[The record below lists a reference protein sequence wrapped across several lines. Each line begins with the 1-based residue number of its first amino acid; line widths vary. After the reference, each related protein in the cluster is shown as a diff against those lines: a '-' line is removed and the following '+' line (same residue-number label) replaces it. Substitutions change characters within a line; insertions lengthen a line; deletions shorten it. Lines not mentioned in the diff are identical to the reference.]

1 MPAEGKG
8 EDGYQSMPCNP
19 ISPNETGLP
28 VPGWLNES
36 PDRDPIAAAIFSI
49 EVVMPR
55 PAALDITQDAGGAGA
70 EHAHIARGELGKALG
85 MPVGE
90 PEEGD
95 GDAAPDK
102 PLPRNWNTVFLGI
115 LTIIAVLTCLY
126 VARNIV
132 LPVVLAL
139 VLKLLFQPLVKL
151 LERIRVPKIV
161 GALVSLLLLLGVF
174 VGLGALLSSP
184 AARWAEQ
191 LPHAWPMLQQR
202 FAVLQKPV
210 AHLEHV
216 LDTMGVH
223 LDGDDSFLSHPVSM
237 VTDVFS
243 GTGTVASNLLET
255 LLVLFY
261 LLVFGETF
269 LRRLVEVLPRFDDKR
284 EAVEIS
290 MHMERDL
297 SAYLL
302 TITII
307 NAVVGCATA
316 LVMWICGVPGPIL
329 WGVVAFCLN
338 FVPILGP
345 FFGIL
350 MFLAIGI
357 VTDGF
362 AWIAILP
369 ACLYFAIHIAEGE
382 IITPMLLASRF
393 TINPVAVMLSLI
405 FWYWMWGVAGAI
417 LAVPMLAIIK
427 IIFDRLRPF
436 RAFGHL
442 LEG

>member
-1 MPAEGKG
+1 
-8 EDGYQSMPCNP
+8 
-19 ISPNETGLP
+19 
-28 VPGWLNES
+28 
-36 PDRDPIAAAIFSI
+36 
-49 EVVMPR
+49 MPR
-55 PAALDITQDAGGAGA
+55 PAALDIVKDPA
-70 EHAHIARGELGKALG
+70 EAVVAPTASASGELGKALG
-85 MPVGE
+85 ITVGE
-90 PEEGD
+90 PEAGDHD
-95 GDAAPDK
+95 GDHDM

-115 LTIIAVLTCLY
+115 LTMIAVLTCLY

-132 LPVVLAL
+132 LPVVLAV

-151 LERIRVPKIV
+151 LERIHIHKIG
-161 GALVSLLLLLGVF
+161 GALISLLLLLGVF

-184 AARWAEQ
+184 ASRWAEQ
-191 LPHAWPMLQQR
+191 LPQAWPMLQAR
-202 FAVLQKPV
+202 FAVLQKPI
-210 AHLEHV
+210 AHLDHV
-216 LDTMGVH
+216 LDRMGIH
-223 LDGDDSFLSHPVSM
+223 LSGGDSFLSHPVSM

-302 TITII
+302 TITVI

-316 LVMWICGVPGPIL
+316 LVMWICDVPGPIL

-362 AWIAILP
+362 AWISILP
-369 ACLYFAIHIAEGE
+369 ACLYFGIHVAEGE

-417 LAVPMLAIIK
+417 LAVPMLAIVK

-436 RAFGHL
+436 RALGHL

>member
-1 MPAEGKG
+1 VSASPAFGLTKTPGTDASAEAPEPGAVG
-8 EDGYQSMPCNP
+8 EAL
-19 ISPNETGLP
+19 GLP
-28 VPGWLNES
+28 TSGSTDDDLRRH
-36 PDRDPIAAAIFSI
+36 D
-49 EVVMPR
+49 M
-55 PAALDITQDAGGAGA
+55 
-70 EHAHIARGELGKALG
+70 
-85 MPVGE
+85 
-90 PEEGD
+90 
-95 GDAAPDK
+95 
-102 PLPRNWNTVFLGI
+102 PLPRSTQSVCLGI
-115 LTIIAVLTCLY
+115 LTAIAILWCLY
-126 VARNIV
+126 VARDIM
-132 LPVVLAL
+132 LPVVLAI

-151 LERIRVPKIV
+151 LERGHIPKAV
-161 GALVSLLLLLGVF
+161 GALVSIALLLGVF
-174 VGLGALLSSP
+174 VGLGMLLSSP
-184 AARWAEQ
+184 ASRWAGQ
-191 LPHAWPMLQQR
+191 LPQAWPMLQKR
-202 FAVLQKPV
+202 FAVLQAPV
-210 AHLEHV
+210 AHIQKTLEN
-216 LDTMGVH
+216 MGIH
-223 LDGDDSFLSHPVSM
+223 ITTGGTDSFFSHPVGM
-237 VTDVFS
+237 ATAVFS
-243 GTGTVASNLLET
+243 GTGTVASHLLET

-290 MHMERDL
+290 MHMEKDL

-307 NAVVGCATA
+307 NAVVGCATGA
-316 LVMWICGVPGPIL
+316 VMWICGVPGAIL

-350 MFLAIGI
+350 VFLSVGI
-357 VTDGF
+357 VTWGF
-362 AWIAILP
+362 EWYSILP
-369 ACLYFAIHIAEGE
+369 AGLYFAIHVAEGE

-417 LAVPMLAIIK
+417 LAVPMLAIMK
-427 IIFDRLRPF
+427 IVCDRLRPF

>member
-1 MPAEGKG
+1 
-8 EDGYQSMPCNP
+8 
-19 ISPNETGLP
+19 
-28 VPGWLNES
+28 
-36 PDRDPIAAAIFSI
+36 
-49 EVVMPR
+49 MPR
-55 PAALDITQDAGGAGA
+55 PAALDIVEKPDEPGP
-70 EHAHIARGELGKALG
+70 ERRPKPRGELGKALG
-85 MPVGE
+85 MTVAEGE
-90 PEEGD
+90 D
-95 GDAAPDK
+95 GGRGNGHDM

-115 LTIIAVLTCLY
+115 LTMIAVLTCLY

-151 LERIRVPKIV
+151 LERIRIPKVV
-161 GALVSLLLLLGVF
+161 GALISLLLLLGVF

-184 AARWAEQ
+184 AARWAAQ
-191 LPHAWPMLQQR
+191 LPQAWPMLQER
-202 FAVLQKPV
+202 FAVLQKPI

-216 LDTMGVH
+216 LDSMGVR

-243 GTGTVASNLLET
+243 GTGTIASNLLET

-350 MFLAIGI
+350 MFLAVGI
-357 VTDGF
+357 VTAGF

-369 ACLYFAIHIAEGE
+369 ACLYFGIHIAEGE

-417 LAVPMLAIIK
+417 LAVPMLAIVK

>member
-1 MPAEGKG
+1 
-8 EDGYQSMPCNP
+8 
-19 ISPNETGLP
+19 
-28 VPGWLNES
+28 
-36 PDRDPIAAAIFSI
+36 
-49 EVVMPR
+49 MPR
-55 PAALDITQDAGGAGA
+55 PAALEIAKEPGEGPGK
-70 EHAHIARGELGKALG
+70 ARGELGKALG
-85 MPVGE
+85 MKVAE
-90 PEEGD
+90 PEPGGRD
-95 GDAAPDK
+95 GDHEM

-115 LTIIAVLTCLY
+115 LTMIAVLTCLY

-151 LERIRVPKIV
+151 LERIRIPKIG
-161 GALVSLLLLLGVF
+161 GALISLLLLLGVF

-184 AARWAEQ
+184 ASRWAEQ
-191 LPHAWPMLQQR
+191 LPQAWPMLQQR
-202 FAVLQKPV
+202 FAVLQKPI

-216 LDTMGVH
+216 LDSMGVH
-223 LDGDDSFLSHPVSM
+223 LDGGDSFLSHPVSM

-316 LVMWICGVPGPIL
+316 LVMWVCGVPGPIL

-350 MFLAIGI
+350 MFLAVGI

-362 AWIAILP
+362 EWISILP
-369 ACLYFAIHIAEGE
+369 ACLYFGIHVAEGE
-382 IITPMLLASRF
+382 IITPMLVASRF

-417 LAVPMLAIIK
+417 LAVPMLAIVK

>member
-1 MPAEGKG
+1 MPK
-8 EDGYQSMPCNP
+8 
-19 ISPNETGLP
+19 
-28 VPGWLNES
+28 
-36 PDRDPIAAAIFSI
+36 
-49 EVVMPR
+49 
-55 PAALDITQDAGGAGA
+55 PAALDIAKDPAEAGL
-70 EHAHIARGELGKALG
+70 ERVKARGGLGKALG
-85 MPVGE
+85 ITVGE
-90 PEEGD
+90 PEEGRRE
-95 GDAAPDK
+95 GGQEM

-115 LTIIAVLTCLY
+115 LTMIAVLTCLY
-126 VARNIV
+126 LARNIV

-151 LERIRVPKIV
+151 LERVHIPKIG
-161 GALVSLLLLLGVF
+161 GALISLLLLLGVF

-184 AARWAEQ
+184 AARWAGQ
-191 LPHAWPMLQQR
+191 LPQAWPMLQQR
-202 FAVLQKPV
+202 FAVLQKPI

-216 LDTMGVH
+216 LDSMGVH
-223 LDGDDSFLSHPVSM
+223 IDGGDSFLAHPVSM

-290 MHMERDL
+290 VHMERDL

-350 MFLAIGI
+350 MFLAVGI
-357 VTDGF
+357 VTAGF

-369 ACLYFAIHIAEGE
+369 ACLYFGIHIAEGE

-417 LAVPMLAIIK
+417 LAVPMLAILK

>member
-1 MPAEGKG
+1 
-8 EDGYQSMPCNP
+8 
-19 ISPNETGLP
+19 
-28 VPGWLNES
+28 
-36 PDRDPIAAAIFSI
+36 
-49 EVVMPR
+49 MPR
-55 PAALDITQDAGGAGA
+55 PAALDVVEDPAEAGV
-70 EHAHIARGELGKALG
+70 ERSTMARGELGKALG
-85 MPVGE
+85 IKVGE
-90 PEEGD
+90 PEQGGHD
-95 GDAAPDK
+95 M

-115 LTIIAVLTCLY
+115 LTMIAVLTCLY

-151 LERIRVPKIV
+151 LERVHIPKIG
-161 GALVSLLLLLGVF
+161 GALISLLLLLGVF

-184 AARWAEQ
+184 AARWAGQ
-191 LPHAWPMLQQR
+191 LPQAWPMLQQR
-202 FAVLQKPV
+202 FAVLQKPI

-216 LDTMGVH
+216 LDSMGVH
-223 LDGDDSFLSHPVSM
+223 IDGGDSFLAHPVSM

-290 MHMERDL
+290 VHMERDL

-350 MFLAIGI
+350 MFLAVGI
-357 VTDGF
+357 VTAGF

-369 ACLYFAIHIAEGE
+369 ACLYFGIHIAEGE

-417 LAVPMLAIIK
+417 LAVPMLAILK

>member
-1 MPAEGKG
+1 MPSPMDGLNSTPPSERRAGK
-8 EDGYQSMPCNP
+8 P
-19 ISPNETGLP
+19 
-28 VPGWLNES
+28 
-36 PDRDPIAAAIFSI
+36 
-49 EVVMPR
+49 
-55 PAALDITQDAGGAGA
+55 
-70 EHAHIARGELGKALG
+70 RGELGRALG
-85 MPVGE
+85 LSMTDPDLVE
-90 PEEGD
+90 PRDREM
-95 GDAAPDK
+95 

-115 LTIIAVLTCLY
+115 LATIAILACLY
-126 VARNIV
+126 VARDIV

-151 LERIRVPKIV
+151 LERIRIPKV
-161 GALVSLLLLLGVF
+161 AGALFCLVLLLGVF

-184 AARWAEQ
+184 ASRWASQ
-191 LPHAWPMLQQR
+191 LPEAWPILQKR
-202 FAVLQKPV
+202 FAVLQPTV
-210 AHLEHV
+210 AHLQEILAH
-216 LDTMGVH
+216 MGFH
-223 LDGDDSFLSHPVSM
+223 FGNASSMLSNPLG
-237 VTDVFS
+237 TLTAVFS
-243 GTGTVASNLLET
+243 GTGIVASHLLET

-290 MHMERDL
+290 LHMERDL

-307 NAVVGCATA
+307 NAVVGCATGI
-316 LVMWICGVPGPIL
+316 VMWVCGVPGPVL

-345 FFGIL
+345 FVGVL
-350 MFLAIGI
+350 LFLAVGI
-357 VTDGF
+357 VTAGL
-362 AWIAILP
+362 AWVAILP
-369 ACLYFAIHIAEGE
+369 ACLYFGIHVAEGE

-417 LAVPMLAIIK
+417 LAVPMLAILK
-427 IIFDRLRPF
+427 IICDRLRPF

>member
-1 MPAEGKG
+1 MPK
-8 EDGYQSMPCNP
+8 
-19 ISPNETGLP
+19 
-28 VPGWLNES
+28 
-36 PDRDPIAAAIFSI
+36 
-49 EVVMPR
+49 
-55 PAALDITQDAGGAGA
+55 PAALDIAKDPAEAGL
-70 EHAHIARGELGKALG
+70 ERVKARGGLGKALG
-85 MPVGE
+85 ITVGE
-90 PEEGD
+90 PEQGRREG
-95 GDAAPDK
+95 GQEM

-115 LTIIAVLTCLY
+115 LTMIAVLTCLY

-151 LERIRVPKIV
+151 LERVHIPKIG
-161 GALVSLLLLLGVF
+161 GALISLLLLLGVF

-184 AARWAEQ
+184 AARWAGQ
-191 LPHAWPMLQQR
+191 LPQAWPMLQQR
-202 FAVLQKPV
+202 FAVLQKPI

-216 LDTMGVH
+216 LDSMGVH
-223 LDGDDSFLSHPVSM
+223 IDGGDSFLAHPVSM

-290 MHMERDL
+290 VHMERDL

-350 MFLAIGI
+350 MFLAVGI
-357 VTDGF
+357 VTAGF

-369 ACLYFAIHIAEGE
+369 ACLYFGIHIAEGE

-417 LAVPMLAIIK
+417 LAVPMLAILK